1 MKAAGKVT
9 KLVGVATM
17 AALAVGFAAAP
28 AQASPVPPTA
38 SPALYG
44 TWVNVNGASNSVKQI
59 VVSPTRIG
67 NVAVDAFGACTPT
80 LCEWGRVPA
89 IVYGANVSSTSG
101 ATFQANQRFLSNG
114 VEWSRTTLLG
124 HVVRTSVG
132 LRLSLHELTVFEDGS
147 GRKNYK
153 VNETFKLGEGIA
165 PTKAG
170 YSVAAYQR
178 GTPPALAAGAFGS
191 WKNVNSAT
199 NSLTA
204 IKIGGTAAFPVI
216 DAFGACSPTACDWGK
231 VRGIAYGASISSTVG
246 RSVLAP
252 YVFGFKKS
260 QLSISYGR
268 NAKGVEVLVVGEY
281 NEFTDG
287 SARSNYSMTETFV
300 RA

>member
-9 KLVGVATM
+9 KLVGMATM
-17 AALAVGFAAAP
+17 AALAVGIAATP

-44 TWVNVNGASNSVKQI
+44 TWVNVNGSSNSVKQV

-67 NVAVDAFGACTPT
+67 NVSVDAFGACTPT
-80 LCEWGRVPA
+80 LCEWGKVPA
-89 IVYGANVSSTSG
+89 IVYGSNVSSTSG
-101 ATFQANQRFLSNG
+101 ATFQSNQRFLSNG

-124 HVVRTSVG
+124 QVVKTTLG
-132 LRLSLHELTVFEDGS
+132 LRLRLQELTIFEDGS

-170 YSVAAYQR
+170 YPVVTYHR
-178 GTPPALAAGAFGS
+178 GAPPALAAGAFGS
-191 WKNVNSAT
+191 WKNVNSTT
-199 NSLTA
+199 NSLKA
-204 IKIGGTAAFPVI
+204 IKITGTAAYPVV
-216 DAFGACSPTACDWGK
+216 DAFGACTPTACEWGK
-231 VRGIAYGASISSTVG
+231 VRGITYGSSISSTVG

-252 YVFGFKKS
+252 YVFGFKKA
-260 QLSISYGR
+260 QLSITYGR

-287 SARSNYSMTETFV
+287 SARSNYNKTETFV
-300 RA
+300 RV